1 MARQNDGDETLNE
14 DALDIELTDSPVG
27 GDGARAVRVVIDST
41 VRRQIV
47 EFALTDTG
55 RELGGVLLGVLSGN
69 GEPMVQI
76 TAMIPARH
84 TDAGSASITFT
95 HETWRDILAVKDRAF
110 AQLKIVGW
118 FHTHPGFGIFLSRF
132 DLHIHE
138 NFFNL
143 DWQVAYVV
151 DPLART
157 EGFFRWENGTVQ
169 KTLDFSI
176 AGELP
181 SEPAPIPAPVP
192 IPARPAFD
200 WRYLAIAGL
209 LGAVV
214 YQQFF
219 RPPKIIEL
227 QPVRPV
233 EEQAAVLP
241 PPEPPPASETAP
253 ERWPV
258 YIVQPNDSLWTIS
271 ERCYGD
277 GELYQIIVLANHLSS
292 TRIISG
298 MRLRVPGGMLPAEGA
313 TGEGHVR

>member
-84 TDAGSASITFT
+84 TDAGSASVTFT